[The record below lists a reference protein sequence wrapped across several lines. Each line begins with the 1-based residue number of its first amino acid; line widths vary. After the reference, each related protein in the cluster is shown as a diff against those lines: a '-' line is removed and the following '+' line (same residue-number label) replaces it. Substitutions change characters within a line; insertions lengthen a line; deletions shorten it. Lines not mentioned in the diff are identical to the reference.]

1 MTALVE
7 ARGLAREFPGP
18 DAPVRALRGVDLELS
33 EGELVLVRGPSGA
46 GKSTLLALLAGLDTP
61 TAGGVRFR
69 CEDLSS
75 AGPER
80 RAELRRLHM
89 GFVFQD
95 FRLVRHLS
103 ARDNARLPGLLLG
116 GSAGREA
123 AARAD
128 RLLARVGLDGRAHR
142 RPESLS
148 RGEQQRVS
156 LARALAHRPALI
168 LADEPTASLDPA
180 SRDAV
185 WELLLELQREEGVAI
200 LAAAHDAAPA
210 RGRILRLEDGRLLD
224 ARAEVP

>member
-1 MTALVE
+1 MTPLLE
-7 ARGLAREFPGP
+7 ARELAREFAQPG
-18 DAPVRALRGVDLELS
+18 APVCALRGVNLALE
-33 EGELVLVRGPSGA
+33 EGELVLVRGTSGA
-46 GKSTLLALLAGLDTP
+46 GKSTLLALLAGLDVP

-69 CEDLSS
+69 GEDLSA

-80 RAELRRLHM
+80 RAALRRAHM

-116 GSAGREA
+116 GRAGREA

-128 RLLARVGLDGRAHR
+128 RLLERVGLASRAHR
-142 RPESLS
+142 RPEALS

-156 LARALAHRPALI
+156 LARALAHRPALVF
-168 LADEPTASLDPA
+168 ADEPTASLDPA

-185 WELLLELQREEGVAI
+185 WELLLELHREDGVAI
-200 LAAAHDAAPA
+200 LAAAHDAAPSS
-210 RGRILRLEDGRLLD
+210 GRVLHLQDGRLLC
-224 ARAEVP
+224 A

>member
-1 MTALVE
+1 VTALIE
-7 ARGLAREFPGP
+7 ARGLAREFAQPG
-18 DAPVRALRGVDLELS
+18 APVCALRGVDLALA
-33 EGELVLVRGPSGA
+33 EGELVLVRGTSGA
-46 GKSTLLALLAGLDTP
+46 GKSTLLALLAGLDVP
-61 TAGGVRFR
+61 TSGSVFFR
-69 CEDLSS
+69 GEDLSA

-116 GSAGREA
+116 GRAGRDA
-123 AARAD
+123 AARSD

-210 RGRILRLEDGRLLD
+210 TGRILVLEDGRLS
-224 ARAEVP
+224 AG